1 MANTSIVKSSEK
13 GALKGLAFG
22 LFGFSVSFFAILLV
36 TYVALYGPELPV
48 TVKWRTEVVT
58 GEKLRLQN
66 VRHEKMMLEDSVKVL
81 KNEIRNM
88 QASIK
93 DFQKKFKNIQADYQK
108 LATKKS
114 ILETKVSVLQ
124 AKTDSLDNALTQ
136 EQYARVQRVA
146 KMLKTMNGQKV
157 GKFLLSLDNKTILTL
172 LQISPEKQAATI
184 LSALEPSRAAALT
197 QKYVS
202 LN

>member
-1 MANTSIVKSSEK
+1 MANRGTVTSSEN

-22 LFGFSVSFFAILLV
+22 LFGFSLSFFAILLV

-48 TVKWRTEVVT
+48 TVRWRTEVVT

-66 VRHEKMMLEDSVKVL
+66 ALQEKKTLQDSVKAL
-81 KNEIRNM
+81 QGEIGSM
-88 QASIK
+88 KTSIK
-93 DFQKKFKNIQADYQK
+93 DFQKKIKKIQADYRK

-114 ILETKVSVLQ
+114 TLAIRVAVLQ
-124 AKTDSLDNALTQ
+124 AKKDSLDNALTQ
-136 EQYARVQRVA
+136 EQYTRVQRVA

-172 LQISPEKQAATI
+172 LQISPERQAATI
-184 LSALEPSRAAALT
+184 LGALEPSRAAALT